1 MATEI
6 SVPDIGDFESV
17 EIIEILVKPG
27 DTIKK
32 NDPVVTLESD
42 KSSVEVPSPFAGKI
56 SALKVKIGD
65 KVSTGSVLALIEDEK
80 AKVEQQ
86 SSEQEKE
93 KTKPLVLK
101 EDDVL
106 PETEKIIKEAE
117 STIPQTSLESS
128 TVQPI
133 QIDEITKV
141 DELKVDKEETAEDK
155 LVIVQDKLLRTM
167 AEMENQR
174 RRFEKEKQ
182 EAFEF
187 GGFNFAG
194 ESLSLLDNIDRAI
207 MSFRNDENL
216 KNNKDLNKII
226 DGIEVVKKD
235 LVSIFKKNGIESI
248 ECINKKFDP
257 NFHQAM
263 LEVEDNTKEPGTVVQ
278 EIQKGYM
285 MKDRLLRPSLVSV
298 TKKREEKLEKTTN
311 DDKKTDKKSE
321 KKWLFCL

>member
-1 MATEI
+1 MTKADKKKETETK
-6 SVPDIGDFESV
+6 E
-17 EIIEILVKPG
+17 EIQ
-27 DTIKK
+27 
-32 NDPVVTLESD
+32 NNN
-42 KSSVEVPSPFAGKI
+42 
-56 SALKVKIGD
+56 
-65 KVSTGSVLALIEDEK
+65 
-80 AKVEQQ
+80 KVEK
-86 SSEQEKE
+86 KE
-93 KTKPLVLK
+93 
-101 EDDVL
+101 
-106 PETEKIIKEAE
+106 
-117 STIPQTSLESS
+117 
-128 TVQPI
+128 
-133 QIDEITKV
+133 
-141 DELKVDKEETAEDK
+141 EETAEDK

-187 GGFNFAG
+187 GGFNFAS
-194 ESLSLLDNIDRAI
+194 ESLLLLDNIERAI

-321 KKWLFCL
+321 KK